1 MKKFI
6 FLAALSL
13 PVVGFAQGTAVDQDV
28 DQELNQ
34 LYSQDSGASASS
46 TRARLGGSN
55 TVSVNTQVQVPST
68 NANSQVQKQ
77 PLTVVE
83 ASPLTESR
91 AEQMRKMRQET
102 ELGTE
107 TRIVEKL
114 EQARMED
121 ERKRANAL
129 FGDKFSAM
137 NGQEGQQQ
145 QVPVQQVPVQVVAPQ
160 ENTRDIVREELSAAL
175 KTEQEAEQTP
185 VEQKYFAALIGISEI
200 PDASN
205 VRGNY
210 SLGATFGTKFDNV
223 YAVEGTFLSSNYT
236 MNPVFYSGYIAP
248 NMDINAYSASIAAKY
263 MFFSGM
269 VKPIVGGLVQ
279 YTYRTYAW
287 SNNNYGGGGYSGN
300 PYYGGTY
307 GNETTTNSHA
317 IDLGLIVGADIDF
330 SPKFSLGIDYRYLF
344 NISSRRNSNAFAYQ
358 PFYGKALETMNSY
371 VMSLSAKVNF

>member
-1 MKKFI
+1 MKKLI
-6 FLAALSL
+6 FVAALSL
-13 PVVGFAQGTAVDQDV
+13 PVLGFAQGTAVDQDV

-34 LYSQDSGASASS
+34 LYSQDSGASASAP
-46 TRARLGGSN
+46 RARLGGAN
-55 TVSVNTQVQVPST
+55 TVSVNTQVQVPSANT
-68 NANSQVQKQ
+68 NSQVQKQ

-107 TRIVEKL
+107 TKIVERL

-121 ERKRANAL
+121 EKRRANVL
-129 FGDKFSAM
+129 FGDKFNAIS
-137 NGQEGQQQ
+137 GQQQ
-145 QVPVQQVPVQVVAPQ
+145 QEVQQQQPQQQVPVQVVAPQ
-160 ENTRDIVREELSAAL
+160 ENTRDIVREELNAAL
-175 KTEQEAEQTP
+175 KTEQEAAATP

-223 YAVEGTFLSSNYT
+223 YAVEGTFIAANYT
-236 MNPVFYSGYIAP
+236 MNPVYYSGYIAP
-248 NMDINAYSASIAAKY
+248 NMDINAYSGSIAVKY

-269 VKPIVGGLVQ
+269 VKPIVGGLAQ

-287 SNNNYGGGGYSGN
+287 SNGNNAYYGN
-300 PYYGGTY
+300 PYNGGTY
-307 GNETTTNSHA
+307 GNEDRTNSHA

-330 SPKFSLGIDYRYLF
+330 SSKFSLGLDYRYLF
-344 NISSRRNSNAFAYQ
+344 NISSRRNNNAYAYQ

-371 VMSLSAKVNF
+371 IMSLSAKVNF